1 MEKSYPAGYSKKE
14 MEGKN
19 FKTTRDKRL
28 MNKIINE
35 ICQRFHLLSELN
47 QLWKQCTMYIL
58 FEGHAITY
66 ILLLET
72 GNYKNVYV
80 SCRYTILQ
88 VDLDMI

>member
-47 QLWKQCTMYIL
+47 QL
-58 FEGHAITY
+58 
-66 ILLLET
+66 
-72 GNYKNVYV
+72 
-80 SCRYTILQ
+80 
-88 VDLDMI
+88 